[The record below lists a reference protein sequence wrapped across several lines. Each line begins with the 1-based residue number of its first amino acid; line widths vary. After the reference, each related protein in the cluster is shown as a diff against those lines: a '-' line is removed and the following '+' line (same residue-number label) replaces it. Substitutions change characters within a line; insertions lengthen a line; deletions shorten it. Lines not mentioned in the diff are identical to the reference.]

1 MKNRFIQ
8 LVLLFVNLKLKK
20 MDKTSSKFSLGY
32 LLLVLST
39 LFFLVF
45 CVLYFSNQEA
55 YNGLFL
61 IVGFIILAI
70 AVRWFPLF
78 KGFSYSLL
86 IFAAVSISMYYP
98 QYFLGIGDFQF
109 SLLIVP
115 LLQIIMFGMGSQMSL
130 NDFVGVIK
138 MPKGVIAGV
147 ICQFTI
153 MPIMGVTVATAF
165 DFPPEIA
172 AGLVLVGSSPSGMAS
187 NVMSFLAKANLALS
201 VTLTAFAT
209 LLSPI
214 MTPLLMQTFAGEMV
228 EIDFWDMMLSIFNM
242 VILPICAGLIFNL
255 FMNGKKS
262 FKTILIQMTAYIFII
277 LLKNWLGYATTE
289 MALNQFGSNFIH
301 DLIIFGLLPILVA
314 YAFKYFAN
322 GRKDILEKILSFIS
336 MLGIGIIITV
346 ITAAGRDSL
355 IEVGFLLIL
364 ACLVQNMFG
373 YTLGYYI
380 AKLLRLKEKDCRT
393 IALEVGMQ
401 NGGLASGL
409 AMQMGKIATVG
420 LAPAVFGPMMNI
432 TGSSLATWWRSKS
445 PE

>member
-1 MKNRFIQ
+1 MKNNLVRDNTGYIFLIASILSFLAFGVLSLLDSEEFTGPF
-8 LVLLFVNLKLKK
+8 LVLGFVL
-20 MDKTSSKFSLGY
+20 
-32 LLLVLST
+32 
-39 LFFLVF
+39 
-45 CVLYFSNQEA
+45 
-55 YNGLFL
+55 
-61 IVGFIILAI
+61 LAI
-70 AVRWFPLF
+70 AVLWFPLF
-78 KGFSYSLL
+78 KGFSYSLW
-86 IFAAVSISMYYP
+86 IFGAVAVSMYYP
-98 QYFLGIGDFQF
+98 EYFLGVGNFEF

-130 NDFVGVIK
+130 KDFAGVIK
-138 MPKGVIAGV
+138 MPKGVIVGV

-153 MPIMGVTVATAF
+153 MPIMGITVATAF
-165 DFPPEIA
+165 NFPPEIA

-209 LLSPI
+209 LLSPL

-228 EIDFWDMMLSIFNM
+228 EIDFWNMMMGIFNM

-255 FMNGKKS
+255 FLEAKKS
-262 FKTILIQMTAYIFII
+262 RRAIFIQMTAYALII
-277 LLKNWLGYATTE
+277 LFKNYLGFATTE
-289 MALNQFGSNFIH
+289 ISLSQFSI
-301 DLIIFGLLPILVA
+301 DLGIDLLIFGLLPIIGA
-314 YAFKYFAN
+314 YVFKYFSK
-322 GRKDILEKILSFIS
+322 GKKDLLEKLLSFIS

-355 IEVGFLLIL
+355 LDVGLLLVL
-364 ACLVQNMFG
+364 ACLLQNMFG
-373 YTLGYYI
+373 YSLGYFA

-409 AMQMGKIATVG
+409 ALQMGKVATVG

-432 TGSSLATWWRSKS
+432 TGSSLATWWRGKT